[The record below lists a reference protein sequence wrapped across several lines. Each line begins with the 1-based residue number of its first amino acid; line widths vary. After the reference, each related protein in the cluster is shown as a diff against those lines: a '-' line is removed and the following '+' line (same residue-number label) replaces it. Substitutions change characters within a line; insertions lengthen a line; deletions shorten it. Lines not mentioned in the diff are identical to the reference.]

1 MEAVTLDMG
10 QLVLAFVAAMG
21 IPSAVMGFIMWKL
34 ERRISKR
41 ETEMADREKAQE
53 KLFILIVQSS
63 GAAIAL
69 GEATA
74 RADRRGRKG
83 GAAAVNQVEMIAA
96 LCAIIDQQNVIIQDQ
111 ATQLAQFDALT
122 HAGEIAALQQKYAA
136 ATGGPVDKLE
146 V

>member
-21 IPSAVMGFIMWKL
+21 IPSAVMGFVMWKL

-74 RADRRGRKG
+74 RAVQRIPDAHCNGD
-83 GAAAVNQVEMIAA
+83 MHAA
-96 LCAIIDQQNVIIQDQ
+96 LEYARKVKHEHKEFLTEQSVQ
-111 ATQLAQFDALT
+111 AL
-122 HAGEIAALQQKYAA
+122 Y
-136 ATGGPVDKLE
+136 
-146 V
+146 

>member
-10 QLVLAFVAAMG
+10 QLVFAFIAAMG
-21 IPSAVMGFIMWKL
+21 IPSAVMGFVMWKL

-41 ETEMADREKAQE
+41 EAEEREKAQE

-74 RADRRGRKG
+74 RAVQRIPDAHCNGD
-83 GAAAVNQVEMIAA
+83 MHAA
-96 LCAIIDQQNVIIQDQ
+96 LEY
-111 ATQLAQFDALT
+111 ATDIK
-122 HAGEIAALQQKYAA
+122 HQQKDFLMQQGIQALW
-136 ATGGPVDKLE
+136 D
-146 V
+146 